1 MSTLFILLA
10 LVAGVYFVAIVERWS
25 VHGRFSL
32 SGPAVSAIGLLGRES
47 LVPRK
52 SDRLFFEAGPVLLLV
67 AGLLAVAVIPL
78 APDLIITDLAT
89 GALFLNAALAYVLV
103 ALIMA
108 GWGPDGA
115 YAMIGGW
122 RFLGQFIAY
131 AMLIVMP
138 ITAVAMRAESL
149 STIQIVLSQTALWNV
164 FYQPIG
170 FVLFVIASMGLAYLP
185 PFDLPQARGDL
196 AGGFEAEY
204 TGARLGILR
213 LGRMVVIVSLAGA
226 TVTFYLGGWLA
237 PFSAGSFLPE
247 WAWSAV
253 KILLVSAAMLS
264 AGRFMARVREA
275 HYLALSWKLG
285 ISLALANIFL
295 VGVIA
300 LVVAI

>member
-1 MSTLFILLA
+1 MNAAIIIFALA
-10 LVAGVYFVAIVERWS
+10 LGAYFIAVVESWC
-25 VHGRFSL
+25 VHGRLSL
-32 SGPAVSAIGLLGRES
+32 TRPAMSALALLGRES
-47 LVPRK
+47 LLARTP
-52 SDRLFFEAGPVLLLV
+52 DRLFFETGPVLLLV

-108 GWGPDGA
+108 GWGPNGA

-122 RFLGQFIAY
+122 RFLGQFVAY

-149 STIQIVLSQTALWNV
+149 STTVIVTSQTQLWNAL
-164 FYQPIG
+164 YQPLG
-170 FVLFVIASMGLAYLP
+170 FVLFVVAAMGLAWLP
-185 PFDLPQARGDL
+185 PLDLPSAPGDL

-204 TGARLGILR
+204 TGVRLAVLR
-213 LGRMVVIVSLAGA
+213 LARMVIILAMAGA
-226 TVTFYLGGWLA
+226 IVTFYLGGWLG
-237 PFSAGSFLPE
+237 PWLPA

-253 KILLVSAAMLS
+253 KILLVTTAMLT
-264 AGRFMARVREA
+264 AGRLVPRVREA
-275 HYLALSWKLG
+275 RYLAISWKLG
-285 ISLALANIFL
+285 ISLALTNIFL

-300 LVVAI
+300 LLVPI